1 MSADTQPQV
10 VFTLEKIYLKDAS
23 FEAPNT
29 PQVFLEETAPE
40 VSVQLDIEH
49 QMLNREEGLF
59 EVVLVA
65 VVSAKLKD
73 KTVFLTE
80 IKQAGLFHIQ
90 GVPEPELPKVLQIAC
105 PNILLPFVREVV
117 NSLVGKG
124 GFPQLL
130 LNPINFEGLYQQKQ
144 AAKA

>member
-80 IKQAGLFHIQ
+80 IKQAGLFHIR